1 MHKPCGV
8 SSYYLDHSHKSYHN
22 SLDLL
27 PHPPKVVDLW
37 GIEGED
43 TDLLLHQAV
52 LHFPLI
58 CLRASLASVSLE
70 TLVLDCNIDN

>member
-1 MHKPCGV
+1 MPPKLP
-8 SSYYLDHSHKSYHN
+8 
-22 SLDLL
+22 DLL

-52 LHFPLI
+52 LHFPLW
-58 CLRASLASVSLE
+58 LGFPRE
-70 TLVLDCNIDN
+70 TLVFVTTVIILLLVL